1 MLRIFQLDIRLWNL
15 SNGFVNKV
23 LYFSEMTVTLA
34 KFYGVS
40 SHFLKLCL
48 NTMSEQEGVIKYQLN
63 HDYAPLASAIS
74 LAEINAWRSILYK
87 LNLIGQDD
95 QRYGG
100 LGYGNISQRVSA
112 KPLQFVSSGTQ
123 TGHLEQLSRHDYCLI
138 TEAIPQNNRI
148 TSKGNC
154 QPSSEALTH
163 ASVYAQDDTVQA
175 VIHVHSPAI
184 WKNTH
189 TLQLAHTPADIAYGT
204 PEMANAVAELINSQ
218 SWQHAAVFT
227 MLGHE
232 DGVIAFGTSSL
243 TQAAQILISQLAL
256 ANEMT
261 TL

>member
-1 MLRIFQLDIRLWNL
+1 VEYPKRVCEQ
-15 SNGFVNKV
+15 GFV
-23 LYFSEMTVTLA
+23 FCWDDVTLT

-40 SHFLKLCL
+40 SHFLYISL
-48 NTMSEQEGVIKYQLN
+48 NTMSEQEGVIKYQLH
-63 HDYAPLASAIS
+63 HDYAPLASALY

-100 LGYGNISQRVSA
+100 LGYGNISQRVRT
-112 KPLQFVSSGTQ
+112 KPLQFVISGTQ
-123 TGHLEQLSRHDYCLI
+123 TGHLEQLSHHDYCLI
-138 TEAIPQNNRI
+138 TEASPQNNRI
-148 TSKGNC
+148 ISIGDC

-163 ASVYAQDDTVQA
+163 ASVYAEVDTVQA

-204 PEMANAVAELINSQ
+204 PAMAHAVAQLMDTQ

-232 DGVIAFGTSSL
+232 DGVIAFGTSL
-243 TQAAQILISQLAL
+243 TQAAQILIAQLAL
-256 ANEMT
+256 AIEMT
-261 TL
+261 ML